1 MIRRHLITLVM
12 ASLAWPALAE
22 PLRLAVAYASASVDA
37 ATGQPVIDFRMTED
51 SAKAFA
57 ELTAANVGRTME
69 LRIDGKTVLAPVIR
83 EPILGGSGQISGGLD
98 GVDVD
103 ALARRLANGH
113 ARMEVEIV
121 GD

>member
-83 EPILGGSGQISGGLD
+83 EPILG
-98 GVDVD
+98 
-103 ALARRLANGH
+103 
-113 ARMEVEIV
+113 
-121 GD
+121 